1 MKSLSGHLH
10 MVPLA
15 AALALLIPTAG
26 RAQGFEEARI
36 YIEYNETAN
45 DLGFHVSLD
54 GEDWTDLKI
63 FDPTGKKIFDVSAGG
78 GYKNLGL
85 TELFFEGAEPN
96 LAEFPLEELL
106 ALFPEGEYR
115 FVGKTVDNEQ
125 LESTAVLSHAVPDG
139 PVVSSEVA
147 EGGTIRISW
156 QPVTGPA
163 EILPGGSIDITG
175 YQVIVGS
182 FQVTVPASA
191 TAVTVP
197 AEVLPVPARWYPCLR
212 GTFHR
217 RERQSDHHGRLL
229 CEIVV
234 TLR

>member
-1 MKSLSGHLH
+1 MRSLTRHLH
-10 MVPLA
+10 IVLLA
-15 AALALLIPTAG
+15 AVLALLIPRAG
-26 RAQGFEEARI
+26 YGQGFEEARI

-63 FDPTGKKIFDVSAGG
+63 FDPTGKKIFDVSASG
-78 GYKNLGL
+78 GYKDLGL

-106 ALFPEGEYR
+106 ELFPEGEYR
-115 FVGKTVDNEQ
+115 FVGKTVDNEH

-139 PVVSSEVA
+139 PVVSTEAA
-147 EGGTIRISW
+147 EAGTIRITW

-163 EILPGGSIDITG
+163 EILPGRNIDITG

-182 FQVTVPASA
+182 FQFTVPASA
-191 TAVTVP
+191 TGVTVP
-197 AEVLPVPARWYPCLR
+197 AEYYQSLPPGTHDFEVLAIDESGNQTITEGFFVK
-212 GTFHR
+212 
-217 RERQSDHHGRLL
+217 SS
-229 CEIVV
+229 
-234 TLR
+234 

>member
-1 MKSLSGHLH
+1 MRSLIRHLH
-10 MVPLA
+10 IVLLA
-15 AALALLIPTAG
+15 ALLALLIPRAG
-26 RAQGFEEARI
+26 YGQGFEEARV

-63 FDPTGKKIFDVSAGG
+63 VDPTGKKIFDVSASG
-78 GYKNLGL
+78 GYKDLGL

-106 ALFPEGEYR
+106 GLFPEGEYR

-139 PVVSSEVA
+139 PVVSTQA
-147 EGGTIRISW
+147 AQGGTIRITW
-156 QPVTGPA
+156 QAVIGPA
-163 EILPGGSIDITG
+163 EILPGRNIDITG

-191 TAVTVP
+191 TGVTVP
-197 AEVLPVPARWYPCLR
+197 AEYYQSLPAGTHDFEVLAIDESGNQTITEGFFVK
-212 GTFHR
+212 
-217 RERQSDHHGRLL
+217 SS
-229 CEIVV
+229 
-234 TLR
+234 